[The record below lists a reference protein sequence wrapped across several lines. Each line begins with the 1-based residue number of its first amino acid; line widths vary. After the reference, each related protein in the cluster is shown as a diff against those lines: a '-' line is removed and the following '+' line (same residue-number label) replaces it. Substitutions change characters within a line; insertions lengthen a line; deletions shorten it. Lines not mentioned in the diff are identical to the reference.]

1 VFRKF
6 KFRLT
11 WTKTTE
17 IACVKDA
24 AQILFMLEIYGNVRI
39 ISVVAWIRSRTYAQ
53 LQNQKQSCY

>member
-39 ISVVAWIRSRTYAQ
+39 ISVVA
-53 LQNQKQSCY
+53 